1 MPNDEFA
8 LALTDTKNDK
18 RPIKDQI
25 DDWNDVGIKSISEI
39 IMATQV
45 SLTEKSEANS
55 SEGSSTPFSKR
66 KEKDQVDQ
74 TSTSKKLCTKV
85 VKMEK
90 IKDDELNV

>member
-25 DDWNDVGIKSISEI
+25 DDWYDVGIKSISEI

-45 SLTEKSEANS
+45 SFLK
-55 SEGSSTPFSKR
+55 F
-66 KEKDQVDQ
+66 
-74 TSTSKKLCTKV
+74 
-85 VKMEK
+85 
-90 IKDDELNV
+90 

>member
-45 SLTEKSEANS
+45 SFLK
-55 SEGSSTPFSKR
+55 F
-66 KEKDQVDQ
+66 
-74 TSTSKKLCTKV
+74 
-85 VKMEK
+85 
-90 IKDDELNV
+90 